1 MYLSLVLLSLCVCE
15 AALHEIEK
23 EPAYWNAQAKAA
35 LNAALKLHPRHHR
48 AKNLILF
55 LGDGRSTNS
64 YHCDGSIRI
73 NIQLSLKKMYIFQ
86 KYLLFS
92 Y

>member
-1 MYLSLVLLSLCVCE
+1 MSLKASIDVFDLWQTHLLRCTSFWFLLFLCVCE

-55 LGDGRSTNS
+55 LGDGRCKHFDDKN
-64 YHCDGSIRI
+64 
-73 NIQLSLKKMYIFQ
+73 
-86 KYLLFS
+86 
-92 Y
+92 